1 MHSNYT
7 MVPKQE
13 LITKNDKKEFDIFYQ
28 QSVDKINFWKK
39 NTFELARYFS
49 EMFKN
54 NNKFYK
60 KVKSKLVADKI
71 LDNTTIKYFAYIGET
86 RNGFLL
92 NHQNKLPKA
101 VSTLKVIRDVAK
113 TEKGYIQLQDDLKRI
128 SLENYNSRDIQEKY
142 KKYLKKNLK
151 AVKKVGKRNIHTKT
165 FEDCSALNDKKHPTI
180 VINISQKILETS
192 PKKIVSDFRTIQRI
206 FQYADITT
214 GKHMSDLML
223 DDDY

>member
-1 MHSNYT
+1 
-7 MVPKQE
+7 MVQKQE
-13 LITKNDKKEFDIFYQ
+13 LITKKDTQEFDFFYK
-28 QSVDKINFWKK
+28 QSVNKINFWKK

-49 EMFKN
+49 EMYKN
-54 NNKFYK
+54 NIKVYR
-60 KVKSKLVADKI
+60 KVKSQLVADKI

-92 NHQNKLPKA
+92 NYQKKLPMA

-151 AVKKVGKRNIHTKT
+151 SVKMVSKRNTNAKG
-165 FEDCSALNDKKHPTI
+165 FEDGSGLNNKKHPTI
-180 VINISQKILETS
+180 AINISQMILETS
-192 PKKIVSDFRTIQRI
+192 PKKVESDFRTIQRI

-214 GKHMSDLML
+214 DKHMSDIIHNN
-223 DDDY
+223 DS

>member
-142 KKYLKKNLK
+142 KKYLK
-151 AVKKVGKRNIHTKT
+151 
-165 FEDCSALNDKKHPTI
+165 
-180 VINISQKILETS
+180 
-192 PKKIVSDFRTIQRI
+192 
-206 FQYADITT
+206 
-214 GKHMSDLML
+214 
-223 DDDY
+223 